1 MQGPVHSIRNQE
13 KLIGDLR
20 HVIENAEQLLK
31 NTDQNI
37 GSLYQQARARLAL
50 ALQAAI
56 EELAQ
61 FEDAQLLRMIDA
73 THGANLRCDDRTG
86 EAKLLRAFD

>member
-1 MQGPVHSIRNQE
+1 MQVPEHSIKTQE

-31 NTDQNI
+31 NTDQHI
-37 GSLYQQARARLAL
+37 GVLYQQARARLAL
-50 ALQAAI
+50 ALQAAV
-56 EELAQ
+56 EELAN

-73 THGANLRCDDRTG
+73 TRSANERCADRTG
-86 EAKLLRAFD
+86 EAKLMRAFE